1 MRKPYL
7 VLIILVGLLSAGA
20 IGAAIIVSLQAQSK
34 TDSLAPQVDGG
45 TATCSGGNIDACNR
59 ICPSQASRLV
69 IRDTEGHELRITCRR
84 SNVTAKT
91 PVREI
96 PNTKEFIPINPANP
110 NSPNSPSS
118 PNSISPG
125 QQPQAQPQPQ
135 RLPRPQKPQD
145 GSTGGSGGAGG
156 SGGTGGSGS
165 TGGGS
170 GGQTASGVS
179 VSTPQLPVLNQPK
192 LCTGLVNANCP

>member
-110 NSPNSPSS
+110 NSAPANNHRLNHSHRDSQGLRS
-118 PNSISPG
+118 LRMA
-125 QQPQAQPQPQ
+125 QQGEAAVQEGAEVQAAQEAQEAAQ
-135 RLPRPQKPQD
+135 EGKLRVARVCPRHSFQ
-145 GSTGGSGGAGG
+145 
-156 SGGTGGSGS
+156 
-165 TGGGS
+165 
-170 GGQTASGVS
+170 
-179 VSTPQLPVLNQPK
+179 
-192 LCTGLVNANCP
+192 C